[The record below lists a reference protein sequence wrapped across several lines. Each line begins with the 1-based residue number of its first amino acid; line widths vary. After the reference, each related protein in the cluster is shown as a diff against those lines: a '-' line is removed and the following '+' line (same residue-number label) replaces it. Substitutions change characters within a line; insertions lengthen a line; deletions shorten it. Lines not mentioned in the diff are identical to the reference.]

1 MNPSQDS
8 LELPITK
15 AAQRS
20 CIVAI
25 VMTILSLSFVGLKVV
40 TRARVQGRLGWDDAL
55 VSLSFLLTIP
65 FAVTIF
71 GRKHTISPLLT

>member
-1 MNPSQDS
+1 
-8 LELPITK
+8 
-15 AAQRS
+15 
-20 CIVAI
+20 
-25 VMTILSLSFVGLKVV
+25 MTILSLSFVGLKVV